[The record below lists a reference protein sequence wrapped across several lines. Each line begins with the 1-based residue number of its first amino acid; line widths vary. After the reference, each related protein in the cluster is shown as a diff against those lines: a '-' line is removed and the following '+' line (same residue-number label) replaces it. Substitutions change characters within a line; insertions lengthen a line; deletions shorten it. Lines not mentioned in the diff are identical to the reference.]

1 MTVRFSANIHFAAAD
16 VGRTFMSGTC
26 GFATLDIGD
35 RGSDSMFFLHF
46 RGGGPELIDAV
57 IAELV
62 ALRNEMAP
70 PAPVITD
77 SERTCDQAN
86 PMTGAWCH
94 LPAPHAGHRDTDGE
108 TWALPEPVEPD
119 LCECGHPR
127 AEHHLIP
134 AGDRAYC
141 AYCDPLTGCDSF
153 RSPAAPVKM

>member
-1 MTVRFSANIHFAAAD
+1 LTVRFSANIHFAAAD

-46 RGGGPELIDAV
+46 LGPELIDAV

-119 LCECGHPR
+119 LCECG
-127 AEHHLIP
+127 
-134 AGDRAYC
+134 
-141 AYCDPLTGCDSF
+141 PLTGCDSF